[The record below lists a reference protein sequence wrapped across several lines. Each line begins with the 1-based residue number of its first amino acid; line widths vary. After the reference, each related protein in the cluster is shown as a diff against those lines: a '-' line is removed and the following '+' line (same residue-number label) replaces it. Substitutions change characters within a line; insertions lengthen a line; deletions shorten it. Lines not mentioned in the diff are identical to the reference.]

1 MKGQFKDEFVTAGG
15 IPLSEVLSLSLSLS
29 CTCSCRKLTL
39 FLVFVKI
46 ALGTMESRI
55 RSNLFFAGEVV

>member
-1 MKGQFKDEFVTAGG
+1 MKGQFKDEFLTAGG
-15 IPLSEVLSLSLSLS
+15 IPLSESLSLSLS